1 MRLWSLHPK
10 YLDTK
15 GLVALWREGLL
26 AKKVLENKT
35 RGYRNHPQLDRF
47 KSSENPLSTINYYL
61 HFICD
66 EADNR
71 GYHFDRSKL
80 NPKSLNIAKSTVQSG
95 QIEFEWLHLMKKL
108 NSRSQEKY
116 TIIKSIKSP
125 LVHPLFEIISGGVEH
140 WEIISNNK

>member
-35 RGYRNHPQLDRF
+35 RGYRNHPQLNRF
-47 KSSENPLSTINYYL
+47 KNFQNPLNAINYYL
-61 HFICD
+61 HFVCD
-66 EADNR
+66 EADIR
-71 GYHFDRSKL
+71 GYHFNRSKL
-80 NPKSLNIAKSTVQSG
+80 EPRSFNISKSTVQSG
-95 QIEFEWLHLMKKL
+95 QIEFEWLHLLKKL

-116 TIIKSIKSP
+116 IIIKSIEKP
-125 LVHPLFEIISGGVEH
+125 LLHPLFEMINGGIEH
-140 WEIISNNK
+140 WEII